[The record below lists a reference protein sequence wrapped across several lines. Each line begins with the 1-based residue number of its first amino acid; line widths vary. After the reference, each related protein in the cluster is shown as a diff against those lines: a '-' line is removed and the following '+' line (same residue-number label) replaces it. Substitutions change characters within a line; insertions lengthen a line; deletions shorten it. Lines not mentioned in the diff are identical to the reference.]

1 MHDAHVEDRVMVI
14 LVFRMAAKVLR
25 FPFLRG
31 AGHQLIIY
39 FMRHSFKTTVD
50 LRSNEGI
57 ANICNEQALI
67 KQAGIVIRV
76 VL

>member
-39 FMRHSFKTTVD
+39 FMRHLFKTLPSTFVRTKVFIITD
-50 LRSNEGI
+50 MI
-57 ANICNEQALI
+57 F
-67 KQAGIVIRV
+67 IRFY
-76 VL
+76 

>member
-31 AGHQLIIY
+31 VGHQLIIY
-39 FMRHSFKTTVD
+39 FMRHLFKTTVD

-57 ANICNEQALI
+57 HYY
-67 KQAGIVIRV
+67 
-76 VL
+76 

>member
-1 MHDAHVEDRVMVI
+1 MVI

-39 FMRHSFKTTVD
+39 FMRHLFKTTVD

-57 ANICNEQALI
+57 HYY
-67 KQAGIVIRV
+67 
-76 VL
+76 

>member
-25 FPFLRG
+25 FPFLLRG

-39 FMRHSFKTTVD
+39 FMRHLFKTTVD

-57 ANICNEQALI
+57 HYY
-67 KQAGIVIRV
+67 
-76 VL
+76 